1 MSYPLYNMSGKETG
15 SIDLPKEI
23 FEVEINKSLINQV
36 ANLQMSNRRQGTA
49 NAKGRAEV
57 RGGGRKPWRQKG
69 TGRARHG
76 SSRSPIWRGG
86 GVTFGPTNEKDYKK
100 KINKKLKKKALFMV
114 LSAKAKSDS
123 IIVLDSFDLKE
134 AKTKIMAKA
143 LKVLKA
149 ENSAIIAIP
158 MKNETI
164 WKASRNIPGISVMPA
179 SDLNVLDLL
188 SCKKLILSAE
198 SVRKNTWL

>member
-1 MSYPLYNMSGKETG
+1 MNYPLYNISGKETG
-15 SIDLPKEI
+15 SIDLPEGI
-23 FEVEINKSLINQV
+23 FEVEINENLVNQV

-49 NAKGRAEV
+49 NTKGRAEV

-100 KINKKLKKKALFMV
+100 KINKKLKKKALCMV

-123 IIVLDSFDLKE
+123 IIILDDFDLKE

-143 LKVLKA
+143 LKDLKA
-149 ENSAIIAIP
+149 EGSAIIATP
-158 MKNETI
+158 VKNEVI

-188 SCKKLILSAE
+188 SCKKLILGAE
-198 SVRKNTWL
+198 SIKKNTWL

>member
-76 SSRSPIWRGG
+76 SNRSPIWRGG